1 MADQIKQPLH
11 TQITINETNNNNNNN
26 INNNN
31 HNYQNKNIINSNS
44 RTDMNNVMKP
54 SFGPVIRTPNNQ
66 SRMMMNQQVPQA
78 PTYQNSAQQQQQQQ
92 SQQNHNSPHNSIDIA
107 RTVTSLVDNL
117 EADMAR
123 HSRRR
128 PSFRY
133 ESRNFFVF
141 FN

>member
-1 MADQIKQPLH
+1 
-11 TQITINETNNNNNNN
+11 
-26 INNNN
+26 
-31 HNYQNKNIINSNS
+31 
-44 RTDMNNVMKP
+44 MNTVMKP

-66 SRMMMNQQVPQA
+66 SRITMSQQVPQA
-78 PTYQNSAQQQQQQQ
+78 PTYQNSAQQQQ
-92 SQQNHNSPHNSIDIA
+92 SQQNHNSPHSSIDMA

-133 ESRNFFVF
+133 ESRNYFFI
-141 FN
+141 